1 MAGFVV
7 CFAIASARLRG
18 LLINSALLT
27 GGALAISVVPGTFLA
42 VVVAKSSLAGRRVVE
57 GLMVAL
63 LLVPLVVQ
71 AAAWQTTGWFV
82 GAGGW
87 LVGWRGAIWV
97 HGVAAIPWVVL
108 AVGAALRNVPR
119 ELEEETL
126 QDASAWRVVL
136 QVSLRRAAV
145 GVVAASLWIAVICFG
160 EIAVTDLFQIRTF
173 AEEIY
178 TAASLGVLGAGI
190 SSLGEDVP
198 QLVASDLGLGTLA
211 VLMLVLAALGAIQ
224 FLLPATER
232 VSTGEPW
239 VWHVR
244 RGRVLV
250 SFTTW
255 LIVAAVVV
263 VPVASL
269 LGKVGMTSIPLKT
282 QRQAEEQ
289 IVRQWSAQKAATMV
303 WQSPWEHRRELRWS
317 ATIGGA
323 AAAAATAAGLLIAW
337 ALRTRRLPAWPT
349 TLLLALGFSI
359 PGPLLAVWVIRLL
372 NHPEDSIGWPLTWC
386 YDHTI
391 LAPALVQFCRALPLA
406 TLVLWS
412 QLASLPQ
419 DILDSATSE
428 GAGWWRR
435 LFAVALPLR
444 WPAVVAAACM
454 SLIVAMS
461 DLAAT
466 LLVAPPGVATLS
478 MRIFGLLHYG
488 AEDRVAALCLALG
501 LAIGALTFAAGA
513 FFVSAVSH
521 DDLL

>member
-1 MAGFVV
+1 M
-7 CFAIASARLRG
+7 ASARLRG

-27 GGALAISVVPGTFLA
+27 GGALAISVAPGTFLA

-71 AAAWQTTGWFV
+71 AAAWQTTGWFA

-119 ELEEETL
+119 ELEEEAL

-136 QVSLRRAAV
+136 QVSLRRAAA

-198 QLVASDLGLGTLA
+198 QLVAGDLGLGTLA

-224 FLLPATER
+224 FFLPATDR

-250 SFTTW
+250 SLTTW
-255 LIVAAVVV
+255 LLVAVVV
-263 VPVASL
+263 AVPVASL
-269 LGKVGMTSIPLKT
+269 VGKVGIKIH
-282 QRQAEEQ
+282 RVEEQ
-289 IVRQWSAQKAATMV
+289 IVRQWSAQKAVTMV

-317 ATIGGA
+317 ATIGSA

-419 DILDSATSE
+419 DVLDSAMSE

-435 LFAVALPLR
+435 LFSVALPLR
-444 WPAVVAAACM
+444 WPAVAAAACM

-501 LAIGALTFAAGA
+501 LAIGMLATIVWGA
-513 FFVSAVSH
+513 FSLNWRSEASE
-521 DDLL
+521 D

>member
-1 MAGFVV
+1 ML
-7 CFAIASARLRG
+7 ASARLRG
-18 LLINSALLT
+18 LLLNSALLT

-42 VVVAKSSLAGRRVVE
+42 VVVAKSSLPGRRVVE
-57 GLMVAL
+57 GLMLAL

-71 AAAWQTTGWFV
+71 AAAWQTTGWFAGV
-82 GAGGW
+82 GGW

-126 QDASAWRVVL
+126 QDVSDWRVVL
-136 QVSLRRAAV
+136 QVSLRRAAA

-178 TAASLGVLGAGI
+178 TAASLGVLGG
-190 SSLGEDVP
+190 SSLAGSMAWEDMP
-198 QLVASDLGLGTLA
+198 QLMAGDLWLGTLA

-244 RGRVLV
+244 KGRVLA
-250 SFTTW
+250 SLTTW
-255 LIVAAVVV
+255 LLVAAVVV
-263 VPVASL
+263 VPVVSL
-269 LGKVGMTSIPLKT
+269 LGKAGMVSIPPPA
-282 QRQAEEQ
+282 QRSVDEQ
-289 IVRQWSAQKAATMV
+289 VVRQWSAQKAATMV

-317 ATIGGA
+317 CTIGGA
-323 AAAAATAAGLLIAW
+323 AAATMGGLLIAW
-337 ALRTRRLPAWPT
+337 ALRTGRLPAWPT

-372 NHPEDSIGWPLTWC
+372 NHPEDSVGWPLTWC

-391 LAPALVQFCRALPLA
+391 LAPTLVQFCRALPLA

-419 DILDSATSE
+419 DVLDSAMSE

-444 WPAVVAAACM
+444 WPAVVAAACL
-454 SLIVAMS
+454 SLVIAMS

-488 AEDRVAALCLALG
+488 AEDRVAALC
-501 LAIGALTFAAGA
+501 
-513 FFVSAVSH
+513 
-521 DDLL
+521 